1 MESKEAVPIKNSTIH
16 RQKYSGSQYRVDP
29 RIEAALTQVDRN
41 SFITNQDGGFV
52 VGRSIPSAENL
63 RRMLS
68 VVTLPANP
76 RILQVGAGLGYGCAV
91 LSRVARQVV
100 AIEKIASLATAITDK
115 LSSLGIRNVVV
126 HQGDGSGGAPKDSPF
141 DFILVSTPN
150 IEDKS
155 ALLKQLSPRGQ
166 LVCIEY
172 AEASLLMLVKY
183 TNDGQYNF
191 TRSEHGYVD
200 FIQHKDEILIEL
212 GFVTDELLGQA
223 RHLAKSRGST
233 ILEEVRQLNKLN
245 DFELYHS
252 LAKQYGLPLG
262 EVEDLLKKVDP
273 KYFGTCSKAFLD
285 HQRLMPLYLE
295 NHSLKVATDNPNAAM
310 VEIQQVFPHNKVE
323 KVLVTPTD
331 FRRLWSAVDL
341 CQPCNKPASIAS
353 EESVAPEDLDMFG
366 HLKPEVE
373 AHLVT
378 IFEAL
383 LLDAVAERASDIHI
397 EQYNGLGRVR
407 LRVDGELH
415 DLNHYVLDP
424 HELKGLVNV
433 IKIRAELNIAER
445 RLPQGGRSGL
455 RVGSSL
461 FDLRIQVQPS
471 LHGEHVVIRLLPQN
485 SELISIAKLGLSPA
499 ISESYQ
505 RLLRDPAGLVLVVG
519 PTGSGKSTTLYAGLQ
534 LLAADGTRKVITVE
548 DPIEYSID
556 NIQQTRVRPDIG
568 FSFAE
573 AMRSFVRQDPD
584 VILVGEIRDQE
595 TAMEAIRA
603 SQTGHVVLSTLHCND
618 AVDAMQRLYDLG
630 VHPNSLASELLAV
643 IAQRLA
649 RKICPECREI
659 AELEPE
665 ILEEVFPN
673 GTPDSFRAYVGKG
686 CERCGGTGVRGRVAV
701 VEYMRA
707 NADLRNAISRQ
718 IPVAEL
724 RRLALDCGLV
734 TMRDS
739 ALDHVIQGNIPLSE
753 LPRILPAERMA
764 PEARW
769 QWEDT
774 NSKDKV

>member
-1 MESKEAVPIKNSTIH
+1 MNDVVPIKNSTLENSQLH
-16 RQKYSGSQYRVDP
+16 RKKHSASGYRVDP
-29 RIEAALTQVDRN
+29 RIEAALAEIDRN
-41 SFITNQDGGFV
+41 SFITNQDEGLV
-52 VGRSIPSAENL
+52 VGRSIPSTENL
-63 RRMLS
+63 RHMLS
-68 VVTLPANP
+68 AAILPPNP
-76 RILQVGAGLGYGCAV
+76 RILQVGAGLGYACAV

-100 AIEKIASLATAITDK
+100 AIEKIPSLATAITNK
-115 LSSLGIRNVVV
+115 MSSLGLKNVLVR
-126 HQGDGSGGAPKDSPF
+126 QGDGSGGAPEESPF
-141 DFILVSTPN
+141 DLILVSTPN
-150 IEDKS
+150 IEHKS
-155 ALLKQLSPRGQ
+155 ALLKQLSPGGQ
-166 LVCIEY
+166 LICVEY

-183 TNDGQYNF
+183 TNDSQHNF
-191 TRSEHGYVD
+191 VRSEHGYVD
-200 FIQHKDEILIEL
+200 FIQNKEEILIEL
-212 GFVTDELLGQA
+212 GFVTDEILREA
-223 RHLAKSRGST
+223 RELSKTKGST
-233 ILEEVRQLNKLN
+233 IIEEVRQLIKLN
-245 DFELYHS
+245 DLELYRS
-252 LAKQYGLPLG
+252 LAKQYGLQLG
-262 EVEDLLKKVDP
+262 EVEELLTKVKP
-273 KYFGTCSKAFLD
+273 QYFCQCSKAFLD
-285 HQRLMPLYLE
+285 HQRLIPLYLDDR
-295 NHSLKVATDNPNAAM
+295 SLKVATDDPNATM
-310 VEIQQVFPHNKVE
+310 VEIQQVFPHNKIE

-331 FRRLWSAVDL
+331 FRRLWSAINLCLPRYKPVGMRSEDIDDPEELDL
-341 CQPCNKPASIAS
+341 LGYP
-353 EESVAPEDLDMFG
+353 
-366 HLKPEVE
+366 KPEVE
-373 AHLVT
+373 AYLVT

-415 DLNHYVLDP
+415 DLSHYVLEA
-424 HELKGLVNV
+424 HELNGLINV
-433 IKIRAELNIAER
+433 IKIRAELDITER

-485 SELISIAKLGLSPA
+485 SELISIKKLGLSPA
-499 ISESYQ
+499 IAQSYK

-534 LLAADGTRKVITVE
+534 LLASDGTRKVITAE

-556 NIQQTRVRPDIG
+556 NIQQTRIRPEIG
-568 FSFAE
+568 FNFAD
-573 AMRSFVRQDPD
+573 AVRSFVRQDPD

-595 TAMEAIRA
+595 TALEAIRA

-649 RKICPECREI
+649 RKICPNCREK
-659 AELEPE
+659 AEPE
-665 ILEEVFPN
+665 QGILQEVFPD
-673 GTPDSFRAYVGKG
+673 GTPDSFRAYIGKG
-686 CERCGGTGVRGRVAV
+686 CKQCGGKGVHGRIAV

-718 IPVAEL
+718 IPVGEL
-724 RRLALDCGLV
+724 RKLALDCGLV

-769 QWEDT
+769 QWEET
-774 NSKDKV
+774 S

>member
-1 MESKEAVPIKNSTIH
+1 MLTESKHPTS
-16 RQKYSGSQYRVDP
+16 RYRVDP
-29 RIEAALTQVDRN
+29 RIEAALVQTDRN
-41 SFITNQDGGFV
+41 AFISHQDEGLV
-52 VGRSIPSAENL
+52 VGRSIPSTENL
-63 RRMLS
+63 RHILS
-68 VVTLPANP
+68 VAILPP
-76 RILQVGAGLGYGCAV
+76 RPKILQVGAGLGYACAV
-91 LSRVARQVV
+91 LSRVAEQVI
-100 AIEKIASLATAITDK
+100 AIERLASLTTAVSDK
-115 LSSLGIRNVVV
+115 MLSLGLSNVVV
-126 HQGDGSGGAPKDSPF
+126 RQGDGSGGAPEDSPF
-141 DFILVSTPN
+141 DLILVSTPN
-150 IEDKS
+150 IENKT
-155 ALLKQLSPRGQ
+155 ALFKQLTPRGQ

-183 TNDGQYNF
+183 THDGQGHYVR
-191 TRSEHGYVD
+191 TEHGYVD
-200 FIQHKDEILIEL
+200 FIKNKDELLIEL
-212 GFVTDELLGQA
+212 GFVTDDMLRQA
-223 RHLAKSRGST
+223 RNLAKARGST
-233 ILEEVRQLNKLN
+233 IIEEVRQLIKLN
-245 DFELYHS
+245 DFDLYHS
-252 LAKQYGLPLG
+252 LAKQYGLVLG
-262 EVEDLLKKVDP
+262 EVEALLKNVDP
-273 KYFGTCSKAFLD
+273 KYFGRCSKAFLD
-285 HQRLMPLYLE
+285 HQRLIPLYLD

-310 VEIQQVFPHNKVE
+310 IEIQQVFPNNKIE

-331 FRRLWSAVDL
+331 FHRLWSAIDL
-341 CQPCNKPASIAS
+341 CQPCNKPPPAS
-353 EESVAPEDLDMFG
+353 EDGVGEQDLDLFG
-366 HLKPEVE
+366 HQKPEIE

-397 EQYNGLGRVR
+397 EQYSGQSRVR
-407 LRVDGELH
+407 LRVDGELR
-415 DLNHYVLDP
+415 DLQHYVLDP
-424 HELKGLVNV
+424 QELRGLVNV
-433 IKIRAELNIAER
+433 IKIRAELDIAER
-445 RLPQGGRSGL
+445 RLPQGGRSAL

-461 FDLRIQVQPS
+461 FDLRIQVQPA

-485 SELISIAKLGLSPA
+485 SALISIEKLGLSPA
-499 ISESYQ
+499 IADSYK

-556 NIQQTRVRPDIG
+556 KIQQTRVRPEIG
-568 FSFAE
+568 FNFAD

-595 TAMEAIRA
+595 TALEAIRA

-643 IAQRLA
+643 MAQRLA
-649 RKICPECREI
+649 RKICTHCREI
-659 AELEPE
+659 AEPE
-665 ILEEVFPN
+665 EDILKEVFPDGAPN
-673 GTPDSFRAYVGKG
+673 SFRAYIGKG
-686 CERCGGTGVRGRVAV
+686 CEQCGGRGIKGRVGV

-724 RRLALDCGLV
+724 RTLALDCGLV

-764 PEARW
+764 PEARG
-769 QWEDT
+769 QWEGGT
-774 NSKDKV
+774 